1 MGRGK
6 KYLGNTSID
15 KLAKIY
21 GLGLTSYDIRSVVV
35 SFSNITFWLKDCTTR
50 QYKINKKTLEVLEY
64 FGIKET
70 ELHNLIYKT
79 IWEYKK
85 Q

>member
-1 MGRGK
+1 MSRGK
-6 KYLGNTSID
+6 KYLGNTSVD

-21 GLGLTSYDIRSVVV
+21 ELGLTSYDIRSVIV
-35 SFSNITFWLKDCTTR
+35 SLGDITFWLKDCTTR
-50 QYKINKKTLEVLEY
+50 QYRINQKALKILEY